1 MILKF
6 CGFKSEEDIQ
16 KVKNLNVDAVG
27 FIHFPESKRHIS
39 INQLKFLTKL
49 VPDYINRVVVLVNP
63 TLELVKQILRE
74 THINVVQLHGNESI
88 KFIEAIRNLNST
100 IKIIKA
106 LPADN
111 DLNRNIEKYE
121 KAVDLF
127 IIDTPSQNY
136 GGTGDSFDWNILNNI
151 RESRFLIAGGLDK
164 NNIKELKH
172 LNLGQCGYDIAS
184 GIETNGVKDLEKMTK
199 MIEII
204 KGDERDEHTNRS

>member
-1 MILKF
+1 MY
-6 CGFKSEEDIQ
+6 
-16 KVKNLNVDAVG
+16 
-27 FIHFPESKRHIS
+27 KR
-39 INQLKFLTKL
+39 Q
-49 VPDYINRVVVLVNP
+49 
-63 TLELVKQILRE
+63 
-74 THINVVQLHGNESI
+74 
-88 KFIEAIRNLNST
+88 

-106 LPADN
+106 LSADN

>member
-16 KVKNLNVDAVG
+16 KVKNLNVDAIG

-39 INQLKFLTKL
+39 INQLKFLSKL

-63 TLELVKQILRE
+63 TLELVKQVLRE

-88 KFIEAIRNLNST
+88 QFIEAIRNLNST

-111 DLNRNIEKYE
+111 DLNSNIEKYE
-121 KAVDLF
+121 KVVDLF

-151 RESRFLIAGGLDK
+151 RESRFLIAGGLDI
-164 NNIKELKH
+164 NNIEELKH

>member
-39 INQLKFLTKL
+39 INQLKFLSKL

-63 TLELVKQILRE
+63 TLELVKQI
-74 THINVVQLHGNESI
+74 
-88 KFIEAIRNLNST
+88 
-100 IKIIKA
+100 
-106 LPADN
+106 
-111 DLNRNIEKYE
+111 
-121 KAVDLF
+121 
-127 IIDTPSQNY
+127 
-136 GGTGDSFDWNILNNI
+136 
-151 RESRFLIAGGLDK
+151 
-164 NNIKELKH
+164 

>member
-39 INQLKFLTKL
+39 INQLKFLSKL

-88 KFIEAIRNLNST
+88 QFIEAIRNLNST

-111 DLNRNIEKYE
+111 DLNRNMKKLLIYLSLIRHLKITVVRVIHSIGIY
-121 KAVDLF
+121 L
-127 IIDTPSQNY
+127 IIFENQ
-136 GGTGDSFDWNILNNI
+136 GF
-151 RESRFLIAGGLDK
+151 
-164 NNIKELKH
+164 
-172 LNLGQCGYDIAS
+172 
-184 GIETNGVKDLEKMTK
+184 
-199 MIEII
+199 
-204 KGDERDEHTNRS
+204 